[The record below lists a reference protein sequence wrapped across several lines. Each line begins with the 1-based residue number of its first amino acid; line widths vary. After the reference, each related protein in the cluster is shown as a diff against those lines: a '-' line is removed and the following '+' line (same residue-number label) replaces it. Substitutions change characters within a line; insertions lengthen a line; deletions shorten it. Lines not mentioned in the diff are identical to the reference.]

1 MKRELIYLGLC
12 FVVLAATT
20 APTGARPIKILH
32 VSEVM
37 QSEVQA
43 LIDDT
48 GMGSLFD
55 VTQVSYWDE
64 YHYGPPENLEDYDVI
79 VFGLSDCLD
88 VVRDLDE
95 LYWFVNDG
103 GGVVFTHDSAAN
115 INPPAVKDMVGMGDW
130 IDPDPPAPDWVWGNS
145 AEIIQDHILLHYP
158 FEIGDEGDS
167 LEIQRTH
174 TVVLLESGDKI
185 LKLPGPDGSNN
196 WYLSAKEFEAGRIV
210 VSQIGHS
217 VYQCYVDPQQIPEPG
232 EPPVLREEQLF
243 VNCLFWVGTDIQ
255 IELCAVLI
263 IQVRGLD
270 LPTGIENSLVS
281 KLENAID
288 SIQKG
293 QTNAAVNELEG
304 FINEVEA
311 QRGKK
316 ISEADADELIVAAQ
330 YIIAVIESM

>member
-1 MKRELIYLGLC
+1 MKRTLVFSLVCTLI
-12 FVVLAATT
+12 LAATT
-20 APTGARPIKILH
+20 GTAGAGPVKVLH

-37 QSEVQA
+37 QSEVQT

-64 YHYGPPENLEDYDVI
+64 YHNGPPENLPEYDVI

-95 LYWFVNDG
+95 LYWFVDGG

-115 INPPAVKDMVGMGDW
+115 INPLAVRDMVGMGDW

-145 AEIIQDHILLHYP
+145 AEIIKDHVLLHYP
-158 FEIGDEGDS
+158 FEIGNVGEG

-185 LKLPGPDGSNN
+185 LKLPGPDDSSN
-196 WYLSAKEFEAGRIV
+196 WYLSAKRFGAGRIV

-217 VYQCYVDPQQIPEPG
+217 VYQCAGEPG
-232 EPPVLREEQLF
+232 EEDPAPREQELF
-243 VNCLFWVGTDIQ
+243 VNCLYWVGRDH
-255 IELCAVLI
+255 IELCVDLI
-263 IQVRGLD
+263 SQVEELGL
-270 LPTGIENSLVS
+270 PKGAENSLVS
-281 KLENAID
+281 KLENALD
-288 SIQKG
+288 SIGKG
-293 QTNAAVNELEG
+293 QTKAAVNKLEA

-311 QRGKK
+311 QQGKK
-316 ISEADADELIVAAQ
+316 IPQSDADALIAAAQ
-330 YIIAVIESM
+330 YIIAVIESS

>member
-12 FVVLAATT
+12 IAVLAAIT

-37 QSEVQA
+37 QYEVQS

-64 YHYGPPENLEDYDVI
+64 YHYGPPEDLEEYDVI
-79 VFGLSDCLD
+79 VFGLSDCFDL
-88 VVRDLDE
+88 VRDLDE
-95 LYWFVNDG
+95 LYWFVYGG

-115 INPPAVKDMVGMGDW
+115 ITPPAVKDMVGMGDW

-158 FEIGDEGDS
+158 FEIGSVGES

-196 WYLSAKEFEAGRIV
+196 WYLSVNEFGAGRVV

-232 EPPVLREEQLF
+232 ESPVLREEQLF
-243 VNCLFWVGTDIQ
+243 VNCLFWAGTDIQ
-255 IELCAVLI
+255 IELCAALI
-263 IQVRGLD
+263 IQVKELGL
-270 LPTGIENSLVS
+270 PKGIENSLVS

-293 QTNAAVNELEG
+293 QTNAAVNKLEG

-316 ISEADADELIVAAQ
+316 IPDSAADELISATWD
-330 YIIAVIESM
+330 IIAMFASI